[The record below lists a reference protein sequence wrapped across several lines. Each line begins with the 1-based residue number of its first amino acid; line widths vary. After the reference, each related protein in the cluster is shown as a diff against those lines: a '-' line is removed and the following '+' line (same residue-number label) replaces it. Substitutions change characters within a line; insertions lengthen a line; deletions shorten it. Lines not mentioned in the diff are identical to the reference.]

1 MSVFLFLLIPVV
13 IVLVASLA
21 VYLAGR
27 DRTSVT
33 SGVDGFQREMHALSP
48 DGGPRK
54 PRRFTADGPSTTQ
67 PPPRRPQGGG

>member
-13 IVLVASLA
+13 IVVVASFV

-48 DGGPRK
+48 EGGPRK
-54 PRRFTADGPSTTQ
+54 PRRFSSDGTTTTTDA
-67 PPPRRPQGGG
+67 PRRPGNGR